1 MIVNALMVFF
11 LMSFLSVTLCRWGL
25 AHFNALHL
33 SRFGHQIPPVFQGE
47 IDEVTLGKMSNYTRT
62 SQTFDSREQVFDDAI
77 TLVVLLS
84 GFLPWLAGLILSLQW
99 PFIPSGL
106 LFFFALALMSTV
118 LGLPFALFRT
128 FGIERVFGFNTITPR
143 LWVTDLLKALV
154 LSAVILGLLLS
165 ALLALMSLTPRFW
178 WLLIWIVF
186 ALFQLMMI
194 WLYPVVIAPLFNKF
208 EPVKDEA
215 LREAIVALM
224 DRAGLKTE
232 GVYQIDAGKRSRH
245 TNAYFTGLGK
255 SKRIV
260 LFDTL
265 ISSHST
271 DEIVAV
277 LAHEVGHW
285 RRRHIIKQL
294 ISMEAISLVVFFLVS
309 RAVEWPLLYTTF
321 GFSTTIP
328 YVGLLLAA
336 AVFGPIGFFFTPLSA
351 MIQRKYEREADDF
364 AYELTGTA
372 KPLCEALKRLAKD
385 NLANLHP
392 HPFYAWFYYSH
403 PALTARIARLQA
415 MDNHKT

>member
-1 MIVNALMVFF
+1 
-11 LMSFLSVTLCRWGL
+11 MS
-25 AHFNALHL
+25 
-33 SRFGHQIPPVFQGE
+33 
-47 IDEVTLGKMSNYTRT
+47 DYTRT
-62 SQTFDSREQVFDDAI
+62 SQTFDSREQVFDDAV
-77 TLVVLLS
+77 TLAVLLS
-84 GFLPWLAGLILSLQW
+84 GFLPWLVGLILSLQW

-143 LWVTDLLKALV
+143 LWATDLLKELV

-224 DRAGLKTE
+224 DRVGLKTE

-309 RAVEWPLLYTTF
+309 RAVEWPLLYATF

-328 YVGLLLAA
+328 YVGLLLAG

-372 KPLCEALKRLAKD
+372 RPLCEALKRLAKD

-403 PALTARIARLQA
+403 PALTARITRLQA
-415 MDNHKT
+415 MDNYKT